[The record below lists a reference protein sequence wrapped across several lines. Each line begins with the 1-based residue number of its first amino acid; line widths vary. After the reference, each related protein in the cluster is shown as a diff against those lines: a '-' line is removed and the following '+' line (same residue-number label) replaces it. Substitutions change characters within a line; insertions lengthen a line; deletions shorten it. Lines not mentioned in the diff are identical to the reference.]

1 MNVAAVLVAAGFE
14 DTIRRMGA
22 AFCNIHTR
30 DPLQN
35 VVVALKNAGVLVGA
49 QFGTV
54 QAQLQFRIDA
64 LHADWTKRKAEVGSS
79 RRFALIGIGLQLN
92 RIRKPESHQ
101 IQLLLKWAITNASPP
116 APIDSL
122 GLYAA
127 RTLPAIEESRGRLF
141 SGVAPWAQGLR

>member
-22 AFCNIHTR
+22 AFCNIHNR

-54 QAQLQFRIDA
+54 QAQLQFRNDA
-64 LHADWTKRKAEVGSS
+64 LRADWTKRKAEVGSS
-79 RRFALIGIGLQLN
+79 RRFALIGIGLQL
-92 RIRKPESHQ
+92 IESG
-101 IQLLLKWAITNASPP
+101 SPK
-116 APIDSL
+116 ATKSN
-122 GLYAA
+122 
-127 RTLPAIEESRGRLF
+127 F
-141 SGVAPWAQGLR
+141 S